1 MFLETVSALN
11 DWVVILCQLL
21 ALLVILIGIV
31 KALII
36 YCKHIFT
43 SLSSAIAFQ
52 GSRLELGY
60 GFSLG
65 LSFLL
70 GGSILKTT
78 ITPSWQELGQL
89 AAIIILRTVLNYLLL
104 QAIDKSAEDVKNH
117 SLWLNEQQR
126 LSSLTNNIAPAKSAK
141 YSLQTKEQERSMRE

>member
-1 MFLETVSALN
+1 MFVQMVSTLN
-11 DWVVILCQLL
+11 DWVVSLCQLL
-21 ALLVILIGIV
+21 ALFVIVTGII

-36 YCKHIFT
+36 YSQNIFT
-43 SLSSAIAFQ
+43 STSSAIAFQ

-78 ITPSWQELGQL
+78 ITPSWNELGQL
-89 AAIIILRTVLNYLLL
+89 AAIIALRTILNYLLL
-104 QAIDKSAEDVKNH
+104 QAIDKSAEDSKSH
-117 SLWLNEQQR
+117 SLWLNEQKS
-126 LSSLTNNIAPAKSAK
+126 LSG
-141 YSLQTKEQERSMRE
+141 

>member
-1 MFLETVSALN
+1 MFLETVSSLN

-21 ALLVILIGIV
+21 ALLVIVIGII

-36 YCKHIFT
+36 YGKHIFT

-78 ITPSWQELGQL
+78 ITPSWEELGQL
-89 AAIIILRTVLNYLLL
+89 AAIISLRTVLNYLLL
-104 QAIDKSAEDVKNH
+104 QAIDKSAEDSKIH

-126 LSSLTNNIAPAKSAK
+126 GNGSVINISTAK
-141 YSLQTKEQERSMRE
+141 

>member
-1 MFLETVSALN
+1 MFLETVSTLN

-21 ALLVILIGIV
+21 ALLVIVIGIV

-36 YCKHIFT
+36 YSSHIFT
-43 SLSSAIAFQ
+43 NLNSAIAFQ

-78 ITPSWQELGQL
+78 ITPSWEELGQL

-104 QAIDKSAEDVKNH
+104 QAIDKSATDSKNH
-117 SLWLNEQQR
+117 SLWLNEQ
-126 LSSLTNNIAPAKSAK
+126 KSI
-141 YSLQTKEQERSMRE
+141 SG

>member
-1 MFLETVSALN
+1 MFLETVSTLN
-11 DWVVILCQLL
+11 DWVVIWCQLL
-21 ALLVILIGIV
+21 ALLVIVIGIV

-36 YCKHIFT
+36 YSKHIFT

-78 ITPSWQELGQL
+78 ITPSWEELGQL
-89 AAIIILRTVLNYLLL
+89 AAIIVLRTVLNYLLL
-104 QAIDKSAEDVKNH
+104 QAIDKSATDSKNH
-117 SLWLNEQQR
+117 SLWLNEQKTEARQR
-126 LSSLTNNIAPAKSAK
+126 LIV
-141 YSLQTKEQERSMRE
+141 E

>member
-1 MFLETVSALN
+1 MFVDIVSTLN
-11 DWVVILCQLL
+11 DWVVSLCQLL
-21 ALLVILIGIV
+21 ALFVIVTGIV

-36 YCKHIFT
+36 YSQHIFT
-43 SLSSAIAFQ
+43 STSSAIAFQ

-78 ITPSWQELGQL
+78 ITPSWNELGQL
-89 AAIIILRTVLNYLLL
+89 AAIIALRTILNYLLL
-104 QAIDKSAEDVKNH
+104 QAIDKSAEDSKSQ
-117 SLWLNEQQR
+117 SLWVNEHH
-126 LSSLTNNIAPAKSAK
+126 NVA
-141 YSLQTKEQERSMRE
+141 